1 LTAAV
6 TNYRDGEIGQ
16 NVEMLYRCP
25 ATVNKREVA
34 KGWMRVPSGG
44 DTAVAAVGK
53 VSEQDTLQT
62 FTTAF
67 LAGDGR
73 MAWHRARR
81 PQRRSLRKFGNLTV
95 DIFDGSTER
104 LVWRGEAAN
113 ILSSKPEKNEH
124 KLETS
129 IQKMLDHFPPASK
142 G

>member
-1 LTAAV
+1 
-6 TNYRDGEIGQ
+6 
-16 NVEMLYRCP
+16 
-25 ATVNKREVA
+25 
-34 KGWMRVPSGG
+34 MRVPSRRRYRCCG
-44 DTAVAAVGK
+44 VGK

-67 LAGDGR
+67 LAGDGPDGL
-73 MAWHRARR
+73 AAKR
-81 PQRRSLRKFGNLTV
+81 PQRRSPRKFGNLTV